1 MAVTVNTTAGTSVTV
16 SVSGSTQASFSTES
30 TSVSVTSP
38 ASSTISVLSKGPK
51 GDTGAE
57 GPQGTQGPKGD
68 KGDQGDQGP
77 QGDQGIQG
85 PQGIPG
91 NDGANGQG
99 VPTGGTANQV
109 LLKDSGTDYD
119 TSWGSVAYSDVTGT
133 PSLASV
139 ATSGDYSDLSGTPS
153 IPSGD
158 VVDDTTPQLGGD
170 IDVNGNKIV
179 SASNGDIIIDPHGT
193 GAIILKSDDVRLEG
207 TDTSVEVGT
216 VKLYEADLLGD
227 NFVAL
232 KAPLSIAS
240 DLTFTLPAA
249 DGSDGQVL
257 KTNGS
262 GTMSFTNA
270 LDGVSDT
277 LTGTTSIKDAGA
289 LRGTVAFYDD
299 AGDNYVALRGATT
312 LTSDT
317 VFILPTGDGSADE
330 YLKTDGSGNLSFG
343 NPTSK
348 FIQVY
353 NQNFQDDIGTTIHY
367 LPILTSYEQ
376 TSVYQEE
383 VASLM
388 PYDGRIKSVSIRVAS
403 ITGSGNF
410 TVAIRTV
417 PTGSNSNVGQAW
429 TIEESE
435 VLAFTG
441 TDDYHTFHFVFDN
454 AQHFEAGDLCTMSLQ
469 ASGDPGGFLYWY
481 VTTLVEFDTSTDLG
495 SSSTEHTSNP

>member
-1 MAVTVNTTAGTSVTV
+1 MAVEITTSAGNTVTV
-16 SVSGSTQASFSTES
+16 SVSGGGS
-30 TSVSVTSP
+30 TSFTSSSNSVSLTSP
-38 ASSTISVLSKGPK
+38 STSSIELKAQGPK
-51 GDTGAE
+51 GDTGATGPKGE
-57 GPQGTQGPKGD
+57 VGAQGPQGPQGAQ
-68 KGDQGDQGP
+68 GDQGDQGA
-77 QGDQGIQG
+77 QGDQG
-85 PQGIPG
+85 P
-91 NDGANGQG
+91 AGQG
-99 VPTGGTANQV
+99 VPSGGTANQV

-193 GAIILKSDDVRLEG
+193 GAIILKSDDVRMEG
-207 TDTSVEVGT
+207 ADTSVEVGT
-216 VKLYEADLLGD
+216 VKLYEADVLGD

-240 DLTFTLPAA
+240 DVTFSLPGA
-249 DGSDGQVL
+249 DGSDGQVI

-262 GTMSFTNA
+262 GILSFTNPG
-270 LDGVSDT
+270 LDGVNDT
-277 LTGTTSIKDAGA
+277 LTGVTQIKDAGA
-289 LRGTVAFYDD
+289 TRGTVSFYDD
-299 AGDNYVALRGATT
+299 AGDNFTALRGATT

-317 VFILPTGDGSADE
+317 VFVLPTGDGSADE

-343 NPTSK
+343 NPSSK

-469 ASGDPGGFLYWY
+469 SSGDPGGFLYWY